1 LKLSGD
7 IERPIV
13 VEIRARKSRH
23 GGKSASVI
31 EREPRREEQRAGRER
46 EPLFAPEKRGEV
58 EEQVSATE
66 LEPLERKKT
75 SGLFAKVFGSGKT

>member
-1 LKLSGD
+1 
-7 IERPIV
+7 V

-31 EREPRREEQRAGRER
+31 ERKPLREEQQVGRER
-46 EPLFAPEKRGEV
+46 EPLFAPEKRVGRGEA
-58 EEQVSATE
+58 EEKVSATE
-66 LEPLERKKT
+66 QEPLERKKT